1 MKMAVTP
8 TPESVI
14 PDSLVDALREA
25 DHVTV
30 LTGAGMS
37 AESGLATFRGK
48 LTGLWENFNPMEIA
62 TPHAFEADPALVWGW
77 YEWRRM
83 SVMQAQ
89 PNEGHLAITALQR
102 KLKHLSLVTQNVDDL
117 HERAGAHFV
126 QHLHGT
132 MLQPRCMSCGRSYQ
146 LPPGIPTEPAGG
158 RKIDPPR
165 CTQCGSHIR
174 PGVVW
179 FGESLPRR
187 EWEAAER
194 AARLCD
200 VFFCVGTSGLVE
212 PAASLV
218 HFARERGAL
227 TIQINTEITGL
238 EDRLSYSLRG
248 SAAVVLPELVRRLGP
263 RSRA

>member
-1 MKMAVTP
+1 M
-8 TPESVI
+8 I
-14 PDSLVDALREA
+14 PDALIDALCAAEHA
-25 DHVTV
+25 TM

-37 AESGLATFRGK
+37 AESGLATFRGAQ
-48 LTGLWENFNPMEIA
+48 TGLWENFNPMDLA
-62 TPHAFEADPALVWGW
+62 TLHAFESDPALVWGW

-89 PNEGHLAITALQR
+89 PNEGHVAIATLQR
-102 KLKHLSLVTQNVDDL
+102 RLKNLSLVTQNVDDL

-126 QHLHGT
+126 RHLHGT
-132 MLQPRCMSCGRSYQ
+132 ILQPRCASCGMPYQ
-146 LPPGIPTEPAGG
+146 LPLEIPQEPQGG
-158 RKIDPPR
+158 RRVEPPR
-165 CTQCGSHIR
+165 CTRCAALVR

-218 HFARERGAL
+218 HIASENGAV
-227 TIQINTEITGL
+227 TVQVNTEPTGL
-238 EDRLSYSLRG
+238 EDRLSYDLRG
-248 SAAVVLPELVRRLGP
+248 SAAVVFPELVRRLSL
-263 RSRA
+263 R